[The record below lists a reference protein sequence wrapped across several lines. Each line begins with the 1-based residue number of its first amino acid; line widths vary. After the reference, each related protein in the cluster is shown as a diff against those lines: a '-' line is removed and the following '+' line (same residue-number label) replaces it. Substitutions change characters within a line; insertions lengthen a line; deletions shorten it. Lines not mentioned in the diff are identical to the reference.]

1 MITEKNGRAGYRAMY
16 NDYELLSDEE
26 LILKLRDGDNRVT
39 EYIIEIY
46 KDMVRKKS
54 KAMYILGAD
63 HEDLLQEGMIGLFK
77 AIRDYDAGRDASFY
91 TFAELC
97 VTRQIYTAVQAAG
110 RKKHSFLNS
119 YVSLYGN
126 QTGNEEDGYPELM
139 QELVAWDSKNPE
151 ELMIDRENLES
162 LETAIEQE
170 LSSFE
175 KQVLE
180 LCVTGMRYTEIARVL
195 GKTAKATDNALQR
208 IKTKIRKV
216 RGGK

>member
-1 MITEKNGRAGYRAMY
+1 MY
-16 NDYELLSDEE
+16 GDYEFLSDEE
-26 LILKLRDGDNRVT
+26 LIQRLHDGDNRVT
-39 EYIIEIY
+39 EYIIEKY
-46 KDMVRKKS
+46 KDLVRRKS

-119 YVSLYGN
+119 YVSLYGS
-126 QTGNEEDGYPELM
+126 QAGSEEEGYPELI
-139 QELVAWDSKNPE
+139 QELVAEGSRNPE
-151 ELMIDRENLES
+151 DMVIDRENLES
-162 LETAIEQE
+162 LEMAIEKE

-180 LCVTGMRYTEIARVL
+180 LCLTGMSYTEIARVL

-216 RGGK
+216 RSGK

>member
-1 MITEKNGRAGYRAMY
+1 MKPMY
-16 NDYELLSDEE
+16 NDYEPYSDEE
-26 LILKLRDGDNRVT
+26 LILKLRDGDNRIT
-39 EYIIEIY
+39 EYIINKY
-46 KDMVRKKS
+46 KDMVRRKS

-110 RKKHSFLNS
+110 RKKHSFLNY
-119 YVSLYGN
+119 YVSLYGA
-126 QTGNEEDGYPELM
+126 QAEGEEESYPELI
-139 QELVAWDSKNPE
+139 QELVADGSRNPE
-151 ELMIDRENLES
+151 ELIIDRENLEI

-170 LSSFE
+170 LSPFE

-180 LCVTGMRYTEIARVL
+180 LCLTGMNYAEIARVL

-208 IKTKIRKV
+208 IKTKIKKV
-216 RGGK
+216 RNGRF

>member
-1 MITEKNGRAGYRAMY
+1 MY
-16 NDYELLSDEE
+16 NNYEFLSDEE
-26 LILKLRDGDNRVT
+26 LILRLRDGEQRIT
-39 EYIIEIY
+39 EYIIEKY
-46 KDMVRKKS
+46 KDLVRKKS
-54 KAMYILGAD
+54 RSMYILGAD

-97 VTRQIYTAVQAAG
+97 VTRQIYTAVQSAG

-119 YVSLYGN
+119 YVSLYEN
-126 QTGNEEDGYPELM
+126 QERNGEEYPELI
-139 QELVAWDSKNPE
+139 QELVALDTKNPE
-151 ELMIDRENLES
+151 ELVIDQENLES
-162 LETAIEQE
+162 LERMLDQE

-180 LCVTGMRYTEIARVL
+180 LCLTGMSYTEIARVL

-208 IKTKIRKV
+208 IKTKIRKA
-216 RGGK
+216 RGAG

>member
-1 MITEKNGRAGYRAMY
+1 MY
-16 NDYELLSDEE
+16 GDYEFLSDEE
-26 LILKLRDGDNRVT
+26 LIQRLHDGDNRVT
-39 EYIIEIY
+39 EYIIEKY
-46 KDMVRKKS
+46 KDLVRRKS

-119 YVSLYGN
+119 YVSLYGG
-126 QTGNEEDGYPELM
+126 QAGSEEEGYPELI
-139 QELVAWDSKNPE
+139 QELVAEGSRNPE
-151 ELMIDRENLES
+151 DMVIDRENLES
-162 LETAIEQE
+162 LEMAIEKE

-180 LCVTGMRYTEIARVL
+180 LCLTGMSYTEIARVL

-216 RGGK
+216 RSGK

>member
-39 EYIIEIY
+39 EYIIEKY

-110 RKKHSFLNS
+110 RKKHSFRIPT
-119 YVSLYGN
+119 YHF
-126 QTGNEEDGYPELM
+126 TG
-139 QELVAWDSKNPE
+139 
-151 ELMIDRENLES
+151 IRREMRR
-162 LETAIEQE
+162 TAI
-170 LSSFE
+170 
-175 KQVLE
+175 
-180 LCVTGMRYTEIARVL
+180 R
-195 GKTAKATDNALQR
+195 N
-208 IKTKIRKV
+208 
-216 RGGK
+216 

>member
-1 MITEKNGRAGYRAMY
+1 MY

-39 EYIIEIY
+39 EYIIEKY
-46 KDMVRKKS
+46 KDLVRKKS

-119 YVSLYGN
+119 YISLYGN
-126 QTGNEEDGYPELM
+126 QVGGEDEDHPELM
-139 QELVAWDSKNPE
+139 QELVAQDSKNPE
-151 ELMIDRENLES
+151 ELMIDQENLAN
-162 LETAIEQE
+162 LEMAIEQE

-180 LCVTGMRYTEIARVL
+180 LCVTGMSYTEIARVL
-195 GKTAKATDNALQR
+195 GKTTKATDNALQR
-208 IKTKIRKV
+208 IKTKIKKV
-216 RGGK
+216 RRERII

>member
-1 MITEKNGRAGYRAMY
+1 MY
-16 NDYELLSDEE
+16 GDYEFLSDEE
-26 LILKLRDGDNRVT
+26 LIQRLHDGDNRGT
-39 EYIIEIY
+39 EYIIEKY
-46 KDMVRKKS
+46 KDLVRRKS

-119 YVSLYGN
+119 YVSLYGG
-126 QTGNEEDGYPELM
+126 QAGSEEEGYPELI
-139 QELVAWDSKNPE
+139 QELVAEGSRNPE
-151 ELMIDRENLES
+151 DMVIDRENLES
-162 LETAIEQE
+162 LEMAIEKE

-180 LCVTGMRYTEIARVL
+180 LCLTGMSYTEIARVL

-216 RGGK
+216 RSGK

>member
-1 MITEKNGRAGYRAMY
+1 MY
-16 NDYELLSDEE
+16 NDYEFLSDEE

-39 EYIIEIY
+39 EYIIDKY
-46 KDMVRKKS
+46 KELVRKKT

-63 HEDLLQEGMIGLFK
+63 REDLLQEGMIGLFK
-77 AIRDYDAGRDASFY
+77 AVRDYDAGRDASFY

-119 YVSLYGN
+119 YVSLYGT
-126 QTGNEEDGYPELM
+126 QEGNEEESPRLIR
-139 QELVAWDSKNPE
+139 ELVASDTKNPE
-151 ELMIDRENLES
+151 ELVIDKENLDN
-162 LETAIEQE
+162 LEKMIEQE
-170 LSSFE
+170 LSGFE

-180 LCVTGMRYTEIARVL
+180 LYLTGMTYTEIARVL

-208 IKTKIRKV
+208 IKTKIK
-216 RGGK
+216 KALQ